1 MATTYQD
8 QFWVMDPY
16 APPPP
21 GTQLTVQFFN
31 VVDQNDN
38 NRINRF
44 SNDSIDGKDIRASYP
59 GDTVT
64 VQLSD
69 GTQITV
75 TGVTFYLQGNIQ
87 VFTPIDGTVLQ
98 DATFV
103 SSTWVSGQGSVTP
116 AQLAPVCFTPGTRI
130 RTARGDVAI
139 EDLKA
144 GDLVL
149 TLDRG
154 AQPIL
159 AVHLM
164 DLDAAHLRE
173 KPRHGPVRIRAGAM
187 GQGLPE
193 RDLIVSP
200 QHRMMISSPV
210 ARRMFGERQIL
221 VPACQLAGQP
231 GISRITPADG
241 VRYIHILLDH
251 HAIVL
256 AEGMPSETLLVGEQV
271 DDMVPPRELMQMR
284 QMLGARGIAQM
295 EPARPL
301 VRGRRLRQLLR
312 RHEANA
318 KPLLDALP
326 SFGQRAGPGAQA
338 QGGAQGAARL
348 RLVAGG

>member
-1 MATTYQD
+1 MATTFQD

-21 GTQLTVQFFN
+21 GTLLTVQYYN
-31 VVDQNDN
+31 VTDNNDN
-38 NRINRF
+38 GLINRF
-44 SNDSIDGKDIRASYP
+44 ANDSIDGKDIRASYP

-103 SSTWVSGQGSVTP
+103 SSSWVYGQGSVTP
-116 AQLAPVCFTPGTRI
+116 AQMAPVCFTPGTRI
-130 RTARGDVAI
+130 RTPRGEVPV
-139 EDLKA
+139 ERLKA

-154 AQPIL
+154 AQEVL
-159 AVHLM
+159 AVHVS
-164 DLDAAHLRE
+164 DLDAAHLRQR
-173 KPRHGPVRIRAGAM
+173 PRHGPVRIGAGAM

-193 RDLIVSP
+193 RDLTVSP
-200 QHRMMISSPV
+200 QHRVMISSPV
-210 ARRMFGERQIL
+210 ARRMFDSRQIL
-221 VPACQLAGQP
+221 APACQLAGRP
-231 GISRITPADG
+231 GIARIDAPGG
-241 VRYIHILLDH
+241 VRYIHLLLDH

-256 AEGMPSETLLVGEQV
+256 AEGLPCETLFIGAQLHE
-271 DDMVPPRELMQMR
+271 MIAPRELMQMR
-284 QMLGARGIAQM
+284 RALEARGAPEM
-295 EPARPL
+295 APARPM

-318 KPLLDALP
+318 KPLLDAP
-326 SFGQRAGPGAQA
+326 PQFAGAEAPETAGAGAEA
-338 QGGAQGAARL
+338 QPRL
-348 RLVAGG
+348 RLVAG